1 MENITDE
8 SVVKEEINVD
18 RSTVKDDSR
27 SVKKFLLETQRV
39 ISVPDIMASVSA
51 NLYYMAPKNSPR
63 NIETIM
69 NKFYNEL
76 MSDSDIR
83 YLNFSKDFLY
93 FDLSIDEMGVKI
105 ENKLNNIQEF
115 RDLNLSQNEID
126 AGITVDDPN
135 RPKYNI
141 ISAYDSRDEN
151 YWKDDFIDLNAAI
164 RNIERDLLIRTLETI
179 DPCCACVNKS
189 NPHKCIDLQ
198 CGRFYISETQMYRPL
213 YKNDYF
219 EQEPSIDGDENIMS
233 VKVDD

>member
-8 SVVKEEINVD
+8 SVVKEEIKID
-18 RSTVKDDSR
+18 CSTVKDDSR
-27 SVKKFLLETQRV
+27 SVKNFLLETQRI

-76 MSDSDIR
+76 MNDSDIR
-83 YLNFSKDFLY
+83 YLNSSKDFLY
-93 FDLSIDEMGVKI
+93 FDLSIDEMADKI
-105 ENKLNNIQEF
+105 ENTLYNIQEF

-135 RPKYNI
+135 RPKYNF

-151 YWKDDFIDLNAAI
+151 YWKDDFIDLNAASN
-164 RNIERDLLIRTLETI
+164 NIKRDLLIRTSNTI
-179 DPCCACVNKS
+179 DPCCTCVNKS

-219 EQEPSIDGDENIMS
+219 ERESSIEGEENSMNIEA
-233 VKVDD
+233 DD